1 MPFFICQ
8 VSVKY
13 LSSRRVIMENI
24 DKIIEDTVN
33 RTVLKLKLAGLM
45 KDDRKT
51 AAQKTEELLR
61 NYPSFKLSD
70 QPYTKKLCQKIET
83 ALKTIQNDYYYEII
97 ALYYFEQMTREE
109 VAERFNTS
117 ETTISRNKR
126 RLIDNLSAVLFSDD
140 LIYELFL

>member
-1 MPFFICQ
+1 MT
-8 VSVKY
+8 
-13 LSSRRVIMENI
+13 NI

-51 AAQKTEELLR
+51 AAQKTEELLK
-61 NYPSFKLSD
+61 NYPRFKLSD

-83 ALKTIQNDYYYEII
+83 ALKTIQNDYYYEVI
-97 ALYYFEQMTREE
+97 ALYYFERMTREE

-126 RLIDNLSAVLFSDD
+126 RLIDALSAVLFSDD
-140 LIYELFL
+140 LIYDLFL

>member
-1 MPFFICQ
+1 MM
-8 VSVKY
+8 K
-13 LSSRRVIMENI
+13 NI

-33 RTVLKLKLAGLM
+33 RTVLKLKVAGLM

-51 AAQKTEELLR
+51 AAQKTEELLK
-61 NYPSFKLSD
+61 NYPRFKLSD

-83 ALKTIQNDYYYEII
+83 AMKTIQNDYYFEVI
-97 ALYYFEQMTREE
+97 ALYYFENMTREE

-117 ETTISRNKR
+117 ETTISRNKK

-140 LIYELFL
+140 LIYDLFL

>member
-1 MPFFICQ
+1 M
-8 VSVKY
+8 K
-13 LSSRRVIMENI
+13 NI
-24 DKIIEDTVN
+24 DEIIEDTVN

-70 QPYTKKLCQKIET
+70 QPYTKKLCEKIER
-83 ALKTIQNDYYYEII
+83 AMKTIDKDYYFEII
-97 ALYYFEQMTREE
+97 ALYYFEKMTREE
-109 VAERFNTS
+109 VAEHFNTS

-126 RLIDNLSAVLFSDD
+126 RLINSLSAVLFSDD
-140 LIYELFL
+140 LIYDLFL

>member
-1 MPFFICQ
+1 
-8 VSVKY
+8 
-13 LSSRRVIMENI
+13 MENI

-70 QPYTKKLCQKIET
+70 QPYTKKLCEKIER
-83 ALKTIQNDYYYEII
+83 AMKTIDKDYYFEII
-97 ALYYFEQMTREE
+97 ALYYFEKMTREE
-109 VAERFNTS
+109 VAEHFNTS

-126 RLIDNLSAVLFSDD
+126 RLINSLSAVLFSDD
-140 LIYELFL
+140 LIYDLFL